1 MKWRGPIAVL
11 CNRSLSVLHDRV
23 AAILRAPVLR
33 AVPLLLLL
41 SLGSPGAGRPQA
53 PKPASS
59 PPSSEQE
66 LPSLV
71 AALCDHALGGRV
83 IGAKGIDL
91 AAEKVAACFE
101 RAGMKPAG
109 DTGTWFQ
116 SFKPEAPKIADAVR
130 LPAGAKWGEMT
141 LRNVVG
147 ILPGTADGCVI
158 VGAHYDH
165 LGRDAKGNV
174 YPGADDNASGVAAL
188 CEIARNLAAGPAR
201 ERSIIFVAFSG
212 EEEGLLG
219 SQWYADHPVVPL
231 ESAIAMINL
240 DTVGRMEGRRL
251 LVLSASSAIELPDA
265 LRGINLEYGF
275 DLSVPEKGPFGS
287 DQVSFLSKG
296 VPAVH
301 IFTGPNADYHRITD
315 AAAKLNYDGLRE
327 IAAFATEMARYLAD
341 RDRRLTFVP
350 PGADRVKPPE
360 GSQPAAPRRVSLGT
374 IPDMTFQGDGVLIS
388 GVLPA
393 SPAEKAGLRQGD
405 RIIGV
410 DDEKVSGLEDYSGIL
425 KSHKPGD
432 AIRVRIVRDGAEL
445 TVDVVL
451 VERK

>member
-1 MKWRGPIAVL
+1 
-11 CNRSLSVLHDRV
+11 
-23 AAILRAPVLR
+23 
-33 AVPLLLLL
+33 
-41 SLGSPGAGRPQA
+41 
-53 PKPASS
+53 
-59 PPSSEQE
+59 
-66 LPSLV
+66 
-71 AALCDHALGGRV
+71 V
-83 IGAKGIDL
+83 IGTKGIDL
-91 AAEKVAACFE
+91 AAEKVAACFG
-101 RAGMKPAG
+101 RVGLNPAG
-109 DTGTWFQ
+109 DAGTWFQ
-116 SFKPEAPKIADAVR
+116 SFKPEGPKIADAVR

-174 YPGADDNASGVAAL
+174 YSGADDNASGVAAL
-188 CEIARNLAAGPAR
+188 CEIARILAAGPAR
-201 ERSIIFVAFSG
+201 ERSVIFVAFSG

-231 ESAIAMINL
+231 ESTIAMINL
-240 DTVGRMEGRRL
+240 DTVGRMESRRL

-265 LRGINLEYGF
+265 LRGINLEYDF
-275 DLSVPEKGPFGS
+275 DLAIPEKGPFGS

-296 VPAVH
+296 VPSVH

-315 AAAKLNYDGLRE
+315 TAAKINYEGLRE
-327 IAAFATEMARYLAD
+327 TAAFAAEMARYLAD

-350 PGADRVKPPE
+350 PGADRVRQPE

-393 SPAEKAGLRQGD
+393 SPAEKAGLRKGD
-405 RIIGV
+405 RIVGV
-410 DDEKVSGLEDYSGIL
+410 DEEKVSGLEDYSGIL

-445 TVDVVL
+445 AIEATL
-451 VERK
+451 VERQ

>member
-1 MKWRGPIAVL
+1 MRRPETALLRGAL
-11 CNRSLSVLHDRV
+11 LRV
-23 AAILRAPVLR
+23 
-33 AVPLLLLL
+33 VPLLVVL
-41 SLGSPGAGRPQA
+41 SLGLAGAGWSQA
-53 PKPASS
+53 PTPAQSAPAS
-59 PPSSEQE
+59 EQD

-71 AALCDHALGGRV
+71 AALCDRALGGRV
-83 IGAKGIDL
+83 IGAKEIDL
-91 AAEKVAACFE
+91 AAEKVAGCFE
-101 RAGMKPAG
+101 RAGLKPAG
-109 DTGTWFQ
+109 DEGKWFQ
-116 SFKPEAPKIADAVR
+116 SFKPDGPKIADAVR

-147 ILPGTADGCVI
+147 ILPGKGEGCVV

-165 LGRDAKGNV
+165 IGRDAKGNV

-188 CEIARNLAAGPAR
+188 CEIARALGAGPAR
-201 ERSIIFVAFSG
+201 ERSIVFVAFSG

-219 SQWYADHPVVPL
+219 SQWYVEHPALPL

-240 DTVGRMEGRRL
+240 DTVGRMEGRQL
-251 LVLSASSAIELPDA
+251 LILSAFSALELPDA

-275 DLSVPEKGPFGS
+275 DLAIPEKSPFGS
-287 DQVSFLSKG
+287 DQISFLSKG

-301 IFTGPNADYHRITD
+301 LFTGPNADYHRITD
-315 AAAKLNYDGLRE
+315 SAAKINYDGLSE
-327 IAAFATEMARYLAD
+327 IAAFAAELTRYLAD

-350 PGADRVKPPE
+350 PGADRAKPPE
-360 GSQPAAPRRVSLGT
+360 GSQPATPRRVSLGT

-393 SPAEKAGLRQGD
+393 SPAEKAGLRKGD
-405 RIIGV
+405 RIVGV
-410 DDEKVSGLEDYSGIL
+410 DEEKVSGLEDYSGIL

-432 AIRVRIVRDGAEL
+432 PIRVRVVRDGAEIV
-445 TVDVVL
+445 VDAVL